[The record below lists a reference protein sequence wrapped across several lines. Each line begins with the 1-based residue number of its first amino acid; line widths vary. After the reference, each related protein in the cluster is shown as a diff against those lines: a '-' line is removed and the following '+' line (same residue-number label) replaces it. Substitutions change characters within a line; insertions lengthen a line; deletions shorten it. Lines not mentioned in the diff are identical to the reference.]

1 MDTRNSAAGYSLQ
14 CDPSSHPLPFTH
26 SGACPASHP
35 CVITALNTEDS
46 ASAVDEDSNRA
57 SPTHPPVCTLEYLRE
72 RRQTPGSDCEP
83 APVSEVAEDG
93 SDFLRV
99 FQLVVASQPLLCRLC
114 GPDCCPRAHALK
126 DDQLRP
132 GLCPLDAKSTGLPL
146 PSWSSEAFPDIA
158 KCSRGGKIILLENHW
173 VRANNRLIIPKTSR
187 PFSWTEGRD
196 REGCR
201 KLQAKGRVIWREEA
215 KPGQMCVCLDSKG
228 GLIRGHFLTEQLI
241 TDSGIIAPKLPFCHC
256 SLQQL
261 PFEICFCFLPSLK
274 RLVSEVTKING
285 Y

>member
-1 MDTRNSAAGYSLQ
+1 MDTRDSAAGYSPQ
-14 CDPSSHPLPFTH
+14 CDPYSHPLPFTH
-26 SGACPASHP
+26 SGARPASHP

-57 SPTHPPVCTLEYLRE
+57 SPTHIPVCTLEYLRE

-93 SDFLRV
+93 SDFLHI
-99 FQLVVASQPLLCRLC
+99 FQLVMASQPLLCRLC
-114 GPDCCPRAHALK
+114 GPDCCPRVQALK
-126 DDQLRP
+126 DDQLHP
-132 GLCPLDAKSTGLPL
+132 GLCPLDAKSTRLPL
-146 PSWSSEAFPDIA
+146 PSWSWEASPDVA

-173 VRANNRLIIPKTSR
+173 VRANKQTHYSQDLQA
-187 PFSWTEGRD
+187 FFLEGRKGQ
-196 REGCR
+196 RGVQEITGKGKGYLER
-201 KLQAKGRVIWREEA
+201 GSQARA
-215 KPGQMCVCLDSKG
+215 DCLDSKG
-228 GLIRGHFLTEQLI
+228 RLIRGHFLTERLI
-241 TDSGIIAPKLPFCHC
+241 TDSGIIAPKSPLCHC

-274 RLVSEVTKING
+274 RLVNEVTKING